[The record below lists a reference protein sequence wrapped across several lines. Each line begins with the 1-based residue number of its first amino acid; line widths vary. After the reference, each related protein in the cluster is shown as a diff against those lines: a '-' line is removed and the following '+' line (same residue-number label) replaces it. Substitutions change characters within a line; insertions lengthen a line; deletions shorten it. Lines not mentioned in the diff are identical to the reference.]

1 MTRRWPDLPMVDRL
15 ADVAVLNRLSD
26 VPVLDR
32 LRAVRATEVVRVAY
46 GLVEIVAP
54 DRLAR
59 RALGVRRN
67 PRERTVARLL
77 GARHVAQAVLTTL
90 VGDQRARLVGGGV
103 DALHSASMVAWALA
117 DRRRARQA
125 WGEAVSAALFA
136 GAEVAPLLPPLL
148 RAQQVRRDGGTT
160 AGNATT
166 PDPGLGISGDSAS
179 PTHARLTA
187 PDPERE
193 RRQRAAVRQ
202 RVIAEVTERA
212 NGRGPAE
219 LVQDLQESLARRG
232 MAAEPRTWLR
242 SVAADAA
249 VGHLYV
255 ISEEAVR
262 DAGLDMP
269 PSDVGGQ

>member
-1 MTRRWPDLPMVDRL
+1 MSRRWSDLPLADRL
-15 ADVAVLNRLSD
+15 RDVPVLDRLSD

-32 LRAVRATEVVRVAY
+32 LRAVRATEVVRAAY

-67 PRERTVARLL
+67 PRERAVARLL
-77 GARHVAQAVLTTL
+77 GARHVAQAVLTTR

-136 GAEVAPLLPPLL
+136 GAEVGPLL
-148 RAQQVRRDGGTT
+148 RAQQARRDGGTA
-160 AGNATT
+160 AGRATT
-166 PDPGLGISGDSAS
+166 PDAGLGISGDSAS

-269 PSDVGGQ
+269 PSDVGGL